1 MVFLRKNFTSVQQ
14 DLLTKMER
22 LTALHG
28 ESELL
33 SNTIADNEH
42 KLKVARDKLATLELA
57 HNELLKN
64 LHDLEIRVLAQY
76 KLTLMLSSKILPTT
90 DMLHGK
96 NS

>member
-33 SNTIADNEH
+33 ITIADNEH
-42 KLKVARDKLATLELA
+42 KLKVARDKLVTLEPA

-64 LHDLEIRVLAQY
+64 Y
-76 KLTLMLSSKILPTT
+76 TT
-90 DMLHGK
+90 
-96 NS
+96 